1 MTLLEQTYRQLH
13 SAGLVRSTAGFSRQY
28 LGRNRNWYA
37 WQKHAGRDM
46 CAAAAIQCL
55 RTIRD
60 QLQAAKLDSTQKA
73 ALEAVSVALLGH
85 LRQRHAVADV
95 C

>member
-13 SAGLVRSTAGFSRQY
+13 SAGLVRSTAGFSRHY

-60 QLQAAKLDSTQKA
+60 QLHAETLSSTQQAALDA
-73 ALEAVSVALLGH
+73 AATALLAH